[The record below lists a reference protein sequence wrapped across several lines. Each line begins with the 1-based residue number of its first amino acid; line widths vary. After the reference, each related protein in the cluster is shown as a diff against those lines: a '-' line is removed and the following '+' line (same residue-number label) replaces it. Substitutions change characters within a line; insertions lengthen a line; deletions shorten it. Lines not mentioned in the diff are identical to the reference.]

1 MGALWKSALGNLL
14 IPFALRVHLPENAQ
28 LSMKQNICIK
38 IWNETHALKNEFQM
52 AKNCMM
58 YTKFVLIMSRFFKV
72 SLSQISISVKW
83 YLSITIDI
91 LTCSVVA
98 SFHWSGFI
106 LCLFWFI
113 TIDILTCSVVA
124 SFHWSG
130 FILCLFWF
138 FGFRILWHNAH
149 VFCRVAVL
157 HGECSNKIHHKMYLY
172 IPWYISMAMSSDVI
186 CLIICNMLY
195 RCSTNNKSQN
205 INIQSMQILLP
216 TNA

>member
-28 LSMKQNICIK
+28 LSMKQKICIK

-106 LCLFWFI
+106 LCLFWF
-113 TIDILTCSVVA
+113 
-124 SFHWSG
+124 
-130 FILCLFWF
+130 

-157 HGECSNKIHHKMYLY
+157 HGECLNKIHHKMYLY

-195 RCSTNNKSQN
+195 RCSTNNKSQK
-205 INIQSMQILLP
+205 INIQSMKILLP